1 MRHKLVWLLM
11 LLVPMM
17 AVVAATNNGPEVVTF
32 EAKKGTV
39 TFKHREHQKR
49 IGADKCNTCHHTA
62 QADGTGAEKC
72 SKCHSKQTVE
82 KDGKV
87 IPSLKNSKHKRC
99 KGCHKENQK
108 GPTKCDGCHA
118 TPAAAEGATQP

>member
-1 MRHKLVWLLM
+1 MKKNLIWFLM
-11 LLVPMM
+11 LLVPM
-17 AVVAATNNGPEVVTF
+17 AVVVAATNGPEVIKF

-39 TFKHREHQKR
+39 TFPHREHQNR

-62 QADGTGAEKC
+62 KPDGSDAQKC
-72 SKCHSKQTVE
+72 TDCHTKQDVE

-87 IPSLKNSKHKRC
+87 IPSLKNAKHKRC
-99 KGCHKENQK
+99 KGCHREQQK

-118 TPAAAEGATQP
+118 KKPAPAAAQ